1 MSSGP
6 HLVTELIDPNKW
18 DYSLE
23 SGRYSGISQSN
34 PTLTPCNKIRGWV
47 IITQYT
53 FMMMSLVLNSVNI
66 IYIYIYE
73 GIKIICYSV

>member
-18 DYSLE
+18 DYPLE

-34 PTLTPCNKIRGWV
+34 PTLIPCNKIRGWV

-53 FMMMSLVLNSVNI
+53 FMMMSLVLNSVFD
-66 IYIYIYE
+66 
-73 GIKIICYSV
+73 VMTA